1 MDTTNIDP
9 AIELNL
15 FFYSMYKLLLAGIT
29 VLLLAGCASTNST
42 VTDPE
47 IIGLWQYQDKE
58 IWIQIDGRGRVFQC
72 RIGFV
77 QETFTSTGAL
87 LEDNVIKWEK
97 IWEPS
102 SIRMDEN
109 SLLVDDLFGEL
120 RFEKTEF
127 PIDDVCE
134 NPLN

>member
-1 MDTTNIDP
+1 MH
-9 AIELNL
+9 
-15 FFYSMYKLLLAGIT
+15 KLLLFGIT
-29 VLLLAGCASTNST
+29 AFLFVGCASTESN
-42 VTDPE
+42 VTDSE
-47 IIGLWQYQDKE
+47 MIGLWHYKDRP
-58 IWIQIDGRGRVFQC
+58 IWIQIDERGRVFQC

>member
-1 MDTTNIDP
+1 MH
-9 AIELNL
+9 
-15 FFYSMYKLLLAGIT
+15 KLILVGIT
-29 VLLLAGCASTNST
+29 ALLLAGCASTEST
-42 VTDPE
+42 VSDPE
-47 IIGLWQYQDKE
+47 MIGLWQYKDKD
-58 IWIQIDGRGRVFQC
+58 IWIQIDERGRVFQC
-72 RIGFV
+72 RIGFI

-87 LEDNVIKWEK
+87 LEGNVIKWKK

-102 SIRMDEN
+102 SIQMDEN

-127 PIDDVCE
+127 PMDDLCE